1 MKEPKTNSAGR
12 YNLGSIEPII
22 PLPDLIDAQKKSF
35 DVFLHGGMETLFSEV
50 SPVKDT
56 LGRMWTLEF
65 GKVRYGTPKRTP
77 EEAVEKNLS
86 YDAPLYV
93 TFRLTNEKTGEIKE
107 EEMFVSDVP
116 MMTENGTFVFNG
128 VTKVVVHQIVRAEG
142 VLFDECK
149 YKAADR
155 TLFSARLMPTRGPWF
170 EFEVNKHDVMMMR
183 LVNKRP
189 KVLVTTLLRVFGFP
203 TDDDI
208 RGLFKEVLGLDHDLV
223 ESTLEKDPT
232 SNREQAII
240 EVYNKIRP
248 DESVTL
254 ESAEK
259 YIKGFFFDTRR
270 FDLGEIGRYQINKKL
285 GSTYE
290 MKPENYRLFVEDVI
304 AIIKALV
311 QVNNGIRPADD
322 IDSLANR
329 RIRSVGEIMIDEL
342 RVGVRRMEKT
352 IRDRMGMHGEDE
364 KVTPSMLISTKPISA
379 AVNSMFGTGQFS
391 RFMDQNNI
399 LSELA
404 HKREVTAS
412 GPGGLTKERA
422 TFSVRDVHFSHYSRF
437 CPVQTP
443 EGQPV
448 GLVVQLGL
456 YARINDYGF
465 IEAPYVKVLHTAKTN
480 KKALI
485 GRIPLRDVKTPK
497 GKVLAKARKVI
508 DEKAAEKIA
517 AEKSLKEIEVVS
529 YKGEEIVWI
538 DPSDEH
544 DNVVTMSTINMDGHG
559 NLKDKI
565 LSVRTEGHFFVRSA
579 QEIDLMDIV
588 PSQMAGLSLSTIPC
602 VPNDYSYRVM
612 MGANMQKQSVP
623 LVRNQAAIVGTGYEE
638 AVAKESG
645 WAIYAKEDG
654 EVKYVDANMVEMKY
668 KGKGDTVE
676 YEILTYKSTNQ
687 DTCYVQ
693 KPLVDVGQKVKK
705 GELLVDGP
713 SMEKGEMALGTNL
726 KAAYMFFEGY
736 VYEDGFLISERL
748 IQDDVLTSIH
758 IKKYEHEI
766 QETDLG
772 PQIMT
777 NDIPNVSERA
787 LRNLDER
794 GVVRVGSR
802 VQSQD
807 VLVGTISPKGEQE
820 LTSEERLLRAIFGEH
835 ARDVRDVSLKL
846 PHGQTGVVIR
856 TQELSAESGDKLN
869 SGVIKQINVWVA
881 QTKKISYGDKLAG
894 RHGDKGTVAGILPV
908 EDMPFMEDGTP
919 LDIVINPNMIK
930 RMNIGQLWE
939 VRLGKLAEE
948 LGIKIGVPNF
958 EELNVD
964 WLYEECKKKGLE
976 GSERATLYDGR
987 TGKKFPRP
995 VKIGPKYTQKLEH
1008 IADTKIHARST
1019 GPYTLVTQQPLGG
1032 KAQMGGQ
1039 RFGEME
1045 VWALE
1050 AHGVP
1055 NTLQEVLTIKSDD
1068 MRGRAEA
1075 YKAIIHGE
1083 KVELVTTPESFKV
1096 LMKELNALSLNIDL
1110 IYHEKPEDGA
1120 DEEPVSSEEK
1130 EE

>member
-12 YNLGSIEPII
+12 YNLGSIEPLIK
-22 PLPDLIDAQKKSF
+22 LPNLIEAQKKSF
-35 DVFLHGGMETLFSEV
+35 EKFLHNGMTILFDEIT
-50 SPVKDT
+50 PVKDT

-65 GKVRYGTPKRTP
+65 GKSRYGKPNRTP
-77 EEAVEKNLS
+77 DEAVDKKLS

-93 TFRLTNEKTGEIKE
+93 TFRLTNERTGEIKE
-107 EEMFVSDVP
+107 EEIFVADFP
-116 MMTENGTFVFNG
+116 MMTEIGTFVFNG

-149 YKAADR
+149 YKAPDR
-155 TLFSARLMPTRGPWF
+155 TLYSSRLMPTRGPWF
-170 EFEVNKHDVMMMR
+170 EFEVNKNDVIVIR

-189 KVLVTTLLRVFGFP
+189 KILVTTLLRVLGFSS
-203 TDDDI
+203 DDDI
-208 RGLFKEVLGLDHDLV
+208 KNLFKDVMGVEHDLV
-223 ESTLEKDPT
+223 ASTLEKDST
-232 SNREQAII
+232 INREQAII
-240 EVYNKIRP
+240 DIYNKIRP

-270 FDLGEIGRYQINKKL
+270 FDLGEIGRYQTNKKL
-285 GSTYE
+285 GSKYE
-290 MKPENYRLFVEDVI
+290 MKLENYRLFVEDIVS
-304 AIIKALV
+304 IIKALV
-311 QVNNGIRPADD
+311 EVNNGIKQPDD

-329 RIRSVGEIMIDEL
+329 RVRSVGEIMVDEL

-352 IRDRMGMHGEDE
+352 IKDRMSMHGEDE
-364 KVTPSMLISTKPISA
+364 KITPSMLISTKPISA
-379 AVNSMFGTGQFS
+379 AINSMFGTGQFS

-399 LSELA
+399 LSELSN
-404 HKREVTAS
+404 KREVTAS

-448 GLVVQLGL
+448 GLVVQLSL

-465 IEAPYVKVLHTAKTN
+465 IEAPFVKVLQKAKNT
-480 KKALI
+480 KTGLI
-485 GRIPLRDVKTPK
+485 GRIPLVEVKTER
-497 GKVLAKARKVI
+497 GKVLAKAGKVI
-508 DEKAAEKIA
+508 DEKTADEINKV
-517 AEKSLKEIEVVS
+517 KSIKEIDVRS
-529 YKGEEIVWI
+529 YRSDEIVYI
-538 DPSDEH
+538 DSADELEH
-544 DNVVTMSTINMDGHG
+544 VATMSTVNMDEYG
-559 NLKDKI
+559 NIKEKLV
-565 LSVRTEGHFFVRSA
+565 SVRADGHFFIRPSQDV
-579 QEIDLMDIV
+579 DLMDVI
-588 PSQMAGLSLSTIPC
+588 PSQMCGLSLASIPC
-602 VPNDYSYRVM
+602 VPNDYSYRAM
-612 MGANMQKQSVP
+612 MASNMQKQCVP
-623 LVRNQAAIVGTGYEE
+623 LVKNEAAIVGTGYEE
-638 AVAKESG
+638 EIGRQSG
-645 WAIYAKEDG
+645 WAVYAEEDG
-654 EVKYVDANMVEMKY
+654 VVDYVDGKKVVVKY
-668 KGKGDTVE
+668 KGVGEPKE
-676 YEILTYKSTNQ
+676 YEIVSFFGTNQ
-687 DTCYVQ
+687 GTCYVQ
-693 KPLVDVGQKVKK
+693 KPAVTVGQKVKK
-705 GELLVDGP
+705 DDLLVDGP
-713 SMEKGEMALGTNL
+713 SMQNGELALGTNIL
-726 KAAYMFFEGY
+726 AAYMFFEGY

-748 IQDDVLTSIH
+748 IQDDILTSVH

-794 GVVRVGSR
+794 GVIRIGSR

-846 PHGQTGVVIR
+846 PHGQSGVVIR
-856 TQELSAESGDKLN
+856 TQELSAEDGDKLS
-869 SGVIKQINVWVA
+869 SGVIRQLNVWVA

-894 RHGDKGTVAGILPV
+894 RHGDKGTIAGILPV
-908 EDMPFMEDGTP
+908 EDMPFTEDGTP
-919 LDIVINPNMIK
+919 IDIVMNPNMVK

-939 VRLGKLAEE
+939 VRLAKLADE
-948 LGIKIGVPNF
+948 LGIKIAVPNF
-958 EELNVD
+958 EDLNIK
-964 WLYEECKKKGLE
+964 WLYNQCEKSGLDTEE
-976 GSERATLYDGR
+976 RVTLFDGR
-987 TGKKFPRP
+987 TGKKFPR
-995 VKIGPKYTQKLEH
+995 KIKVGPKYTGKLEH
-1008 IADTKIHARST
+1008 IASAKIHARST

-1055 NTLQEVLTIKSDD
+1055 NTLQEILTIKSDD
-1068 MRGRAEA
+1068 MKGRADA

-1083 KVELVTTPESFKV
+1083 KVESVSTPESFKV
-1096 LMKELNALSLNIDL
+1096 LIKELNALGLNIDL
-1110 IYHEKPEDGA
+1110 IYQEKEEDGA
-1120 DEEPVSSEEK
+1120 GEEPVPSKEEEK
-1130 EE
+1130 